1 MKITKIER
9 LRAVAILGAALA
21 FIGNGTRI
29 AAQIPATA
37 PATKGT
43 ALLTVKGVVKQE
55 LQLSAA
61 DLKDMPR
68 VHVSAKDHDG
78 AMHDYEGV
86 ALQTLLAK
94 AGVPANGEL
103 RGKNMTLAVVA
114 EAGDGYHAVFSLAE
128 MDADFAGETV
138 AVVDTVDGKP
148 LSAEQGPLR
157 LVVPGDKRQGR
168 WVRLLKTIIVV
179 NVGESK

>member
-9 LRAVAILGAALA
+9 LRAVAILGAALV
-21 FIGNGTRI
+21 FVGNSTRI
-29 AAQIPATA
+29 AAQTTATA
-37 PATKGT
+37 PATQGA

-61 DLKDMPR
+61 DLKNMPR
-68 VHVSAKDHDG
+68 VHVTAKDHDG
-78 AMHDYEGV
+78 AMHEYEGV
-86 ALQTLLAK
+86 ALQALLVK
-94 AGVPANGEL
+94 AGVPASGEL

-114 EAGDGYHAVFSLAE
+114 EADDNYRAVFSLAE

-148 LSAEQGPLR
+148 LATEQGPLR

-168 WVRLLKTIIVV
+168 WVRLLKAIVVV
-179 NVGESK
+179 NVMESK